1 MNNKAILRTL
11 LRCAAL
17 LLVTVGAVAEPAV
30 AAEAPAEEQTP
41 FQIISEV
48 SKLDLTPYAGKAVFL
63 NFFTEWC
70 PYCMEEMADIKK
82 VFETYSPDDLQII
95 LVHVWDG
102 EDEKN
107 TASIRKDH
115 KLEELTFFED
125 EDMELA
131 RLVGLQ
137 GYPASLFFDK
147 EGDLAFGAN
156 YALSYDDMAK
166 QMDSMDV
173 AKSEL
178 AK

>member
-11 LRCAAL
+11 LLCAAL
-17 LLVTVGAVAEPAV
+17 LLVTFGAVAEPAV

-107 TASIRKDH
+107 TAS
-115 KLEELTFFED
+115 
-125 EDMELA
+125 
-131 RLVGLQ
+131 
-137 GYPASLFFDK
+137 
-147 EGDLAFGAN
+147 
-156 YALSYDDMAK
+156 
-166 QMDSMDV
+166 
-173 AKSEL
+173 
-178 AK
+178 